1 MPTYEYVCLSCG
13 RHTEAH
19 QSFSDEPL
27 RTCPHCGGPLR
38 RVFHP
43 VGIVLKGSGF
53 YSTDNRGGSKHRPS
67 ESKESKKETAASDT
81 SSSSGSTDSS
91 STTSSEPAKKTDS
104 ASKSSSS
111 KTKKPS

>member
-53 YSTDNRGGSKHRPS
+53 YSTDNRGGSKHRAS
-67 ESKESKKETAASDT
+67 ETKESKKETATSET
-81 SSSSGSTDSS
+81 SSSSGSTDGS
-91 STTSSEPAKKTDS
+91 STTSSETAKKSDTS
-104 ASKSSSS
+104 SKSSPKPKKSS
-111 KTKKPS
+111 